1 MTARITPLALAY
13 QPDLDRLVAEPAP
26 LILRLW
32 PALGA
37 AMVAAL
43 VLVAGLVRVDV
54 VINATGRLAAA
65 TPPILL
71 QPMARAV
78 LRDLLVK
85 PGDLVTAGQLVARLD
100 RTLPEADRATLAL
113 QRRALAAEAARLQA
127 ELDGVAVTES
137 DPDLAL
143 QAAVQRQRAGLAM
156 AQRQQLSAQKDSLAS
171 ALQAEVDAGQG
182 LTDRLAIAQQIEA
195 MRDQLAAKQSGSH
208 LAALEAQ
215 LARIDAET
223 ALALHRARLADL
235 NDRQA
240 QAAAVLRAFDSDQR
254 RQITEALAGLR
265 PRLAQLDAQLT
276 KADRLAALSDLRA
289 PGPGV
294 VLAVAPGGAGSV
306 MAEGTPVV
314 VLVPTDAPLI
324 AEIGIRSSELG
335 GIAAGDAV
343 SLKIDAF
350 AWRQHGVLTG
360 RLDEVSHASFTP
372 DGGTQALHSGRV
384 TLSGTLADLP
394 PGAALLPGMTLTAE
408 IRTGTRSVLDY
419 FLDPMLRGLNESL
432 REP

>member
-37 AMVAAL
+37 TMVAAL

>member
-137 DPDLAL
+137 DPDLVL

-156 AQRQQLSAQKDSLAS
+156 AQRQQLAAQKDSLAS

-240 QAAAVLRAFDSDQR
+240 QAAAVLRAFDSDRR
-254 RQITEALAGLR
+254 RQIAEALASLR

-324 AEIGIRSSELG
+324 AEIGIRSSEIG

>member
-156 AQRQQLSAQKDSLAS
+156 AQRQQLAAQKDSLAS

>member
-1 MTARITPLALAY
+1 M
-13 QPDLDRLVAEPAP
+13 VAEPAP

-156 AQRQQLSAQKDSLAS
+156 AQRQQLAAQKDSLAS

-240 QAAAVLRAFDSDQR
+240 QASAVLRAFDSDQR

>member
-156 AQRQQLSAQKDSLAS
+156 AQRQQLAAQKDSLAS

-240 QAAAVLRAFDSDQR
+240 QASAVLRAFDSDQR